1 MRAPSLVLLMLAL
14 GGMASA
20 AAARETIGI
29 YKSWGAFRD
38 GAARCF
44 AIAEPVDPPSGGER
58 PFVAIGYWPDGARG
72 QLHVRLSRPARRGA
86 RVTLSIGD
94 YAAVL
99 TGGGADAW
107 AAGRRA
113 DAEVVANMRAGSSMS
128 ITSVSGAGAFADVY
142 RLRGAAS
149 AIDAAALACLPS
161 R

>member
-1 MRAPSLVLLMLAL
+1 MRAPSPILLLLAL
-14 GGMASA
+14 GGLA
-20 AAARETIGI
+20 AATAARETIGV

-38 GAARCF
+38 GSGRCF
-44 AIAEPVDPPSGGER
+44 AIAEPVDPPAGGER
-58 PFVAIGYWPDGARG
+58 PFAAIGYWPDGVRG
-72 QLHVRLSRPARRGA
+72 QLHVRLSRPARPGA

-94 YAAVL
+94 YATTL

-107 AAGRRA
+107 ARGRRA
-113 DAEVVANMRAGSSMS
+113 DAEVVANMRVGSSMS
-128 ITSVSGAGAFADVY
+128 VTGVSGAGAFADVY